1 MDSREEA
8 GTEVVVQIFVLT
20 HFKHLFPFLHCHLVF
35 NALSCLFLIS
45 EFFSSKLKKKN
56 KTKNITK
63 SQNNV
68 KEKKFH
74 FHYNKIARDIKVVV

>member
-8 GTEVVVQIFVLT
+8 GTEVVVQVFVLT

-45 EFFSSKLKKKN
+45 EFFPSKLRSRRKIKQKKTLQRA
-56 KTKNITK
+56 KTM
-63 SQNNV
+63 
-68 KEKKFH
+68 KEKE
-74 FHYNKIARDIKVVV
+74 ISLSL